1 MPVDPDAQK
10 AADHALARVIRER
23 EARDPREP
31 CRALLKEL
39 RARDRSSYERAVAH
53 YEGTLV
59 PSVASG
65 QADPLE
71 AWLDYARL
79 LASLITPGR
88 AVEVDR
94 EGTARDYVPPVPPD
108 RLVLHLPDDPSAP
121 ALAIALP
128 PELSPAQQ
136 ATYDLLVAG
145 RVS

>member
-10 AADHALARVIRER
+10 AADHALARAIRER
-23 EARDPREP
+23 GATDPREP

-53 YEGTLV
+53 YQDTLV
-59 PSVASG
+59 PSIAHG
-65 QADPLE
+65 QADPLA

-79 LASLITPGR
+79 LASLIAPGR
-88 AVEVDR
+88 AVQVD
-94 EGTARDYVPPVPPD
+94 GNGNARDYLPPVPPD
-108 RLVLHLPDDPSAP
+108 HLVLHLPDDPSTP
-121 ALAIALP
+121 ALALALP
-128 PELSPAQQ
+128 AQPSPAQQ